1 MLKVYFKNS
10 RGERK
15 FLAEVEG
22 TLSDTAKAW
31 EVVKDFLS
39 NYPHFKVYY
48 VRNILCEDK
57 KEICWDVGSHT
68 EFFFVREE

>member
-1 MLKVYFKNS
+1 MLKVYFENS

-31 EVVKDFLS
+31 EVVKNFLS
-39 NYPHFKVYY
+39 DYPHFKVYY
-48 VRNILCEDK
+48 VRIILNKEQ

-68 EFFFVREE
+68 EFFFVKEE